1 LRNVCIKLLLN
12 FAPGC
17 TRFGTFSNFI
27 LMRNLLEEPQR
38 KRDGDRARAR
48 QRGREKFTATRGLRF
63 HWETS
68 LFMGVYFSRIRIYDL
83 SSGSHSSEFPTRLV
97 QISLILTP
105 ALYFCEF
112 YVGAELENYFINHL
126 GISASIRGHLSSTW
140 GWATKTKLG
149 EFLINLERGI
159 MILINGGIELELLI
173 VQ

>member
-1 LRNVCIKLLLN
+1 
-12 FAPGC
+12 
-17 TRFGTFSNFI
+17 
-27 LMRNLLEEPQR
+27 
-38 KRDGDRARAR
+38 
-48 QRGREKFTATRGLRF
+48 
-63 HWETS
+63 
-68 LFMGVYFSRIRIYDL
+68 MGVYFSRIWIYDL

-126 GISASIRGHLSSTW
+126 GISASIRGHLSS
-140 GWATKTKLG
+140 ATNPKLG